1 MDITLSY
8 GKTGLK
14 ISVDDTLAPVVF
26 RKKAMPVLEDAD
38 ASVDAALNAPLG
50 TPPLRDIARGKR
62 TACIIIND
70 ITRPVPNKVILPHL
84 IDELRAAGLADENI
98 CILNATGTHRPAD
111 RAEQVE
117 LVGED
122 ILARH
127 PFFNH
132 DSFNDAQHRHIGDTA
147 AGTPVHLDTRAL
159 DADVKILTGLIEPH
173 FMAGYSGGRKA
184 LCPGVASIKTVQAIH
199 HPKFMEAEN
208 AENVIVSG
216 NPLHRELTEISRM
229 AGVDFI
235 LNVVIDEERRV
246 CGVFCGGVEA
256 AHDAGMAFARQF
268 DTVASLQLFDV
279 VITTSAGYPLDKTY
293 YQTIKGMC
301 GVTGIL
307 KPGGSMIIAS
317 ACSEG
322 MGNETFLECLR
333 VRARFDN
340 HDDYI
345 RHIEKREHFIPD
357 QWQVEKLS
365 QALRRGRV
373 YLVSDGLSDADF
385 ELTLANR
392 AASVEDALAACLQ
405 IHGPSAK
412 IAVVP
417 EGPYVIPFFQ
427 GA

>member
-8 GKTGLK
+8 GKTGLN
-14 ISVDDTLAPVVF
+14 ISIDDSLAPVVF
-26 RKKAMPVLEDAD
+26 RKKAMPVLKDAD
-38 ASVDAALNAPLG
+38 AAVSAALESPAG
-50 TPPLRDIARGKR
+50 ASRLRNIARGKH

-70 ITRPVPNKVILPHL
+70 ITRPVPNKLILPHL
-84 IDELRAAGLADENI
+84 IAELNAAGLADENI
-98 CILNATGTHRPAD
+98 CLLNATGTHRPAD

-127 PFFNH
+127 PFYNH
-132 DSFNDAQHRHIGDTA
+132 DCFNDAEHRHIGGTA
-147 AGTPVHLDTRAL
+147 AGTPVYLDTRAM

-199 HPKFMEAEN
+199 HPIFMEAEN
-208 AENVIVSG
+208 SDNVIVSG

-229 AGVDFI
+229 AEVDFI

-246 CGVFCGGVEA
+246 CGVFCGDVEA
-256 AHDAGMAFARQF
+256 AHDAGVAFARQF
-268 DTVASLQLFDV
+268 DTVPSPQLFDI

-293 YQTIKGMC
+293 YQTVKGLC

-322 MGNETFLECLR
+322 MGNDTFLECLR
-333 VRARFDN
+333 VRARFGN
-340 HDDYI
+340 HDEYI
-345 RHIEKREHFIPD
+345 RHIEKREHFVPD

-365 QALRRGRV
+365 QAMRIGSV
-373 YLVSDGLSDADF
+373 YLVSDGLSKADS
-385 ELTLANR
+385 ELTLVNR
-392 AASVEDALAACLQ
+392 ADSVEAALAACLQ

-417 EGPYVIPFFQ
+417 EGPYVIPFHQ